1 MELEEKVRTK
11 VKRKLKLD
19 NKRLIN
25 SFKYA
30 LQGIKQ
36 SYKGEQ
42 NLKIHTVVAVL
53 VIIFGFL
60 LKINYLEWLIC
71 LVLIA
76 LVLMA
81 EFFNTAIE
89 YVVDLASPKIH
100 PLAKAAKD
108 TASAGVLMMAIIAA
122 IIGLIIFS
130 PKLLDIIMPM
140 IEAAKWN

>member
-71 LVLIA
+71 LVLIG

-108 TASAGVLMMAIIAA
+108 TASAGVFMMAIIAA